1 MGEGASRRVGGVASL
16 AGEGGTERGPGR
28 AAADGTEHPAGAGR
42 PAARRLDEHLADR
55 RGGLRYQVRRRR
67 PQRSEHDHRAEVRPA
82 KFLRFG
88 AGPLAR
94 LPLVLAGLVVPALL
108 LVIWQVVTAK
118 ALFSPSQLPPPV
130 DVVTALG
137 ELLRRG
143 ELWPHLRA
151 SVSRVLFGY
160 LAGAAA
166 ALALGSLVGLSAVV
180 RRLLAPTVAAFRT
193 VPSLAWVPLLLLW
206 FGIDETPKLFLVAIG
221 AFFPIYTTTASALS
235 HVDAQLLEVGRAY
248 GRRGGSLL
256 TTVMLPAA
264 APQLVNGLRLGMANA
279 WLFLVAAELIAS
291 SKGLGFLL
299 IDSQNT
305 GRTDVMLLAIVLLA
319 GLGKVSDTA
328 FAALE
333 HRMVRR
339 RS

>member
-1 MGEGASRRVGGVASL
+1 
-16 AGEGGTERGPGR
+16 
-28 AAADGTEHPAGAGR
+28 
-42 PAARRLDEHLADR
+42 
-55 RGGLRYQVRRRR
+55 
-67 PQRSEHDHRAEVRPA
+67 
-82 KFLRFG
+82 
-88 AGPLAR
+88 
-94 LPLVLAGLVVPALL
+94 VVPALL
-108 LVIWQVVTAK
+108 LVIWQFVTATGV
-118 ALFSPSQLPPPV
+118 FSASQLPPPA
-130 DVVTALG
+130 DVVAALG

-143 ELWPHLRA
+143 QLWIHLEA
-151 SVSRVLFGY
+151 SISRVLLGY

-166 ALALGSLVGLSAVV
+166 ALAAGSLVGLSVV
-180 RRLLAPTVAAFRT
+180 ARRLLAPTVAAFRT

-206 FGIDETPKLFLVAIG
+206 FGIDETPKLLLVAIG

-248 GRRGGSLL
+248 GRHGVSLL

-264 APQLVNGLRLGMANA
+264 APELVNGIRLGLANA

-305 GRTDVMLLAIVLLA
+305 GRTDVMLLAIILLA
-319 GLGKVSDTA
+319 ALGKLSDSVLG
-328 FAALE
+328 ALE
-333 HRMVRR
+333 HRMVRQ

>member
-1 MGEGASRRVGGVASL
+1 V
-16 AGEGGTERGPGR
+16 
-28 AAADGTEHPAGAGR
+28 
-42 PAARRLDEHLADR
+42 
-55 RGGLRYQVRRRR
+55 
-67 PQRSEHDHRAEVRPA
+67 
-82 KFLRFG
+82 
-88 AGPLAR
+88 
-94 LPLVLAGLVVPALL
+94 
-108 LVIWQVVTAK
+108 
-118 ALFSPSQLPPPV
+118 FSPSQLPPPGE
-130 DVVTALG
+130 VVTALG

-143 ELWPHLRA
+143 ELWTHLSA
-151 SVSRVLFGY
+151 SITRVLFGY

-166 ALALGSLVGLSAVV
+166 GLALGSLVGLSGAA

-206 FGIDETPKLFLVAIG
+206 FGIDETPKLLLIGIG
-221 AFFPIYTTTASALS
+221 AFFPVYTTTASALG
-235 HVDAQLLEVGRAY
+235 HVDAQLVEVGRAY
-248 GRRGGSLL
+248 GRHGASLL

-264 APQLVNGLRLGMANA
+264 APALVNGLRLGLANA

-319 GLGKVSDTA
+319 GLGKLSDSA
-328 FAALE
+328 LGALE
-333 HRMVRR
+333 RRMVRR

>member
-1 MGEGASRRVGGVASL
+1 V
-16 AGEGGTERGPGR
+16 
-28 AAADGTEHPAGAGR
+28 
-42 PAARRLDEHLADR
+42 
-55 RGGLRYQVRRRR
+55 
-67 PQRSEHDHRAEVRPA
+67 
-82 KFLRFG
+82 
-88 AGPLAR
+88 
-94 LPLVLAGLVVPALL
+94 
-108 LVIWQVVTAK
+108 
-118 ALFSPSQLPPPV
+118 FSPSQLPPPGE
-130 DVVTALG
+130 VVTALG

-143 ELWPHLRA
+143 ELWTHLSA
-151 SVSRVLFGY
+151 SITRVLFGY

-166 ALALGSLVGLSAVV
+166 GLALGSLVGLSGAA

-206 FGIDETPKLFLVAIG
+206 FGIDETPKLLLIG
-221 AFFPIYTTTASALS
+221 IGGFFPVYTTTASALG
-235 HVDAQLLEVGRAY
+235 HVDAHLVEVGRAY
-248 GRRGGSLL
+248 GRHGASLL

-264 APQLVNGLRLGMANA
+264 APALVNGLRLGLANA

-319 GLGKVSDTA
+319 GLGKLSDSA
-328 FAALE
+328 LGALE
-333 HRMVRR
+333 RRMVRR